1 VSNLSDLIPAG
12 ASAKQLTFTD
22 SGSGIT
28 TKKPVIVESDGD
40 VTQVAET
47 STSVSKGSVD
57 AMIANQ
63 LPTYYSI
70 NGGYDTNVDVHFF
83 GYSEASD
90 YYPKFSC
97 LTLSGSTLT
106 VQSTTTLASNDN
118 TGANTICT
126 FHPPTN
132 LVVALTRENMGGVN
146 NFAQAI
152 TIASGGGS
160 ITTPTRVSMGLSVEH
175 EFYKA
180 VYDEDSGWIVAVSMY
195 NSRPY
200 IMAYKPSGTGA
211 SATVSFG
218 ASSQLFTDTVK
229 HITLYYDKSQNKIV
243 AGYTD
248 DNQSNTFYLHA
259 VSVNS
264 GTGAMTIAAR
274 QQMNATATDWCE
286 IVYDETAQRGI
297 FAGQMTGD
305 YFSLQAIQLNS
316 DDTFTMGALI
326 DDSSFTDSFSG
337 AGATVVMGVSTNQGM
352 PIFYH
357 PALQKTILF
366 YRTQSSSYLGSWPVT
381 CTGSTLTVGTRVDLA
396 TTAYSRSVLGLS
408 YDSDTSY
415 VVIPSNAYY
424 SSAHSLKMQAY
435 RPAYTSTNLTA
446 QAFVGI
452 ADSAISASAA
462 GSVIVQGGTISGLS
476 SLTTGS
482 NYYVQSDG
490 TFGTSASTP
499 SVKAGLAISTTSL
512 LLNGDS

>member
-1 VSNLSDLIPAG
+1 VSNLSDLLPAG
-12 ASAKQLTFTD
+12 ASAKQITATD

-28 TKKPVIVESDGD
+28 SKKPVIVESDGD
-40 VTQVAET
+40 VTEVTE
-47 STSVSKGSVD
+47 SSILVSKGSVD

-70 NGGYDTNVDVHFF
+70 DGGYDTNVDVHFF

-126 FHPPTN
+126 FHPTTN
-132 LVVALTRENMGGVN
+132 LVVALTRESGVN
-146 NFAQAI
+146 YAEAI
-152 TIASGGGS
+152 TIASGGSS
-160 ITTPTRVSMGLSVEH
+160 ITTSTRVNMSLGAEH

-180 VYDEDSGWIVAVSMY
+180 VYDEDSGYIVAVSQY

-200 IMAYKPSGTGA
+200 IMAYKPSGTGG
-211 SATVSFG
+211 SATVSVG
-218 ASSQLFTDTVK
+218 ASSQVFTDTVK
-229 HITLYYDKSQNKIV
+229 HITLYYDKSQNKV
-243 AGYTD
+243 VVGYTD

-286 IVYDETAQRGI
+286 IIYDETAQRGI

-337 AGATVVMGVSTNQGM
+337 AGATVVMGVSSNQGM
-352 PIFYH
+352 AIFYH
-357 PALQKTILF
+357 PALQKNILF

-396 TTAYSRSVLGLS
+396 TTAYTRSVLGLS
-408 YDSDTSY
+408 YDSDTAY

-424 SSAHSLKMQAY
+424 SSAHSMKMQAY
-435 RPAYTSTNLTA
+435 RPAYTETN
-446 QAFVGI
+446 
-452 ADSAISASAA
+452 
-462 GSVIVQGGTISGLS
+462 
-476 SLTTGS
+476 
-482 NYYVQSDG
+482 
-490 TFGTSASTP
+490 
-499 SVKAGLAISTTSL
+499 
-512 LLNGDS
+512 